1 MKLIKKNI
9 CIVLLLFLFIGCSN
23 NIGSSNQN
31 ITTET
36 VNTGEIQNTNITT
49 EVFNAKENKYASTD
63 FSEID
68 EIKFSTENQKNFD
81 ELTQYTKLKKLTIFG
96 GEKSTITSLDGIEK
110 LQTLTYLDIIDQNI
124 HNISS
129 VKSLNNLTWLG
140 LTKLNDSDLV
150 GNCSV
155 DSPIY
160 SLDKLEQLFVS
171 SSISDDTIKQLK
183 VHLPNCEIIRVA

>member
-1 MKLIKKNI
+1 MKKYA
-9 CIVLLLFLFIGCSN
+9 LFIAVMSAPSVHGFWN
-23 NIGSSNQN
+23 WFQYDQNSSSGWHRENPG
-31 ITTET
+31 IR
-36 VNTGEIQNTNITT
+36 GKRAW
-49 EVFNAKENKYASTD
+49 VFTHSVHAD
-63 FSEID
+63 RGFWH
-68 EIKFSTENQKNFD
+68 
-81 ELTQYTKLKKLTIFG
+81 KKLTIFG